1 MSEKEVREIEKIRSG
16 YEVKKTSKLEE
27 LKELNKK
34 AERPAAVFAYV
45 FGSIGSLVLGTGMCL
60 AMKVIG
66 GGLSFAMPLGIAVG
80 VVGIAAVASN
90 YFLYKKL
97 RASRRK
103 KYASKILA
111 LADELSNGEKT
122 SN

>member
-16 YEVKKTSKLEE
+16 YEVKKPSKLEE

-34 AERPAAVFAYV
+34 AERPASVFAYV

-111 LADELSNGEKT
+111 LADELIKDD
-122 SN
+122 